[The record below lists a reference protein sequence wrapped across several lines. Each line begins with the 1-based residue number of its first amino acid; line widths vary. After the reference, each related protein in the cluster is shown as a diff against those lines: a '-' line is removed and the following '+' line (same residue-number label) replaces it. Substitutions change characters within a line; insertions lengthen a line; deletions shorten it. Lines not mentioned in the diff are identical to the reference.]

1 MAKKQKIDPS
11 RLGMEL
17 KDKVSPF
24 AWLRAR
30 FFAGIIIAA
39 PIAISVSIVLW
50 LITLIDNRVKPLLP
64 PILKPETYTN
74 IAIPGVGVLVAIILL
89 TLLGTIGTNLI
100 GRSVL
105 SYSDR
110 FLSRV
115 PVVSNL
121 YVGLKQLFEIFG
133 SNQEDSFK
141 EVVLVEYPRKGT
153 WAVGFL
159 TVGARGE
166 IASRLGEGYKG
177 VFVPTTP
184 NPTSGFIMFYH
195 ESDIRP
201 LDMSVEEGAKLIFT
215 AGLVV
220 PDFIDEADRA
230 LLADGADAPDT
241 EAKS

>member
-1 MAKKQKIDPS
+1 MAGKHHLDPS
-11 RLGMEL
+11 ELGKEL
-17 KDKVSPF
+17 KRDVSLF

-39 PIAISVSIVLW
+39 PIAISVSIVFW

-64 PILKPETYTN
+64 PLLKPETYTN
-74 IAIPGVGVLVAIILL
+74 IAIPGVGVVVAVVML
-89 TLLGTIGTNLI
+89 TMLGAIGTNLI
-100 GRSVL
+100 GRSIL
-105 SYSDR
+105 DYSDR

-121 YVGLKQLFEIFG
+121 YIGLKQLFEIFG
-133 SNQEDSFK
+133 SNQQDSFR
-141 EVVLVEYPRKGT
+141 EVVMVEYPRKGT

-159 TVGARGE
+159 TVKARGE
-166 IASRLGEGYKG
+166 LESKLGDGYVG

-195 ESDIRP
+195 KSDIRH
-201 LDMSVEEGAKLIFT
+201 LEMSVEEGAKLIFT

-220 PDFIDEADRA
+220 PDFVASDDSPDE
-230 LLADGADAPDT
+230 T
-241 EAKS
+241 EAVADISQE